1 MIALPGTVDLEPA
14 TRMLLRWPL
23 RTGHSLAGGP
33 SRCQETCIRLYI
45 LPGLWPGRRVR
56 CYEVAPPTDGRGTMS
71 LTVSFRELSKLT
83 PAERG
88 RLLVRSEAELGTVM
102 EKAKPIIAAV
112 KAEGDEALARFAREF
127 DKSPVTAD
135 RLK

>member
-1 MIALPGTVDLEPA
+1 
-14 TRMLLRWPL
+14 
-23 RTGHSLAGGP
+23 
-33 SRCQETCIRLYI
+33 
-45 LPGLWPGRRVR
+45 
-56 CYEVAPPTDGRGTMS
+56 MS

-135 RLK
+135 RLKATPADSAAIMRCTRTAGGRGAGDRPCCRR